1 MEHLKDYI
9 HSKRPNLSNSS
20 LITYTSILKNLY
32 HKVFGNEVDFQ
43 KFDDTDSI
51 LHFLKDMPA
60 NRRKT
65 ILSALVIITDKK
77 EYRDLMMEDVRD
89 YNKEILRQEKTPEQ
103 QASWVSGNEVKD
115 IWNELKRNADLLYKK
130 KTLTPSDLQQIQSYI
145 IMSLLSGIF
154 IPPRRS
160 KDYVDFVIRDIDKN
174 KDNYIEKNK
183 MFFNSY
189 KTAKTYG
196 CQHIDIPKILQSIL
210 KKWINI
216 NPTKTL
222 LFDVN
227 MNPLSS
233 VKLNQRINK
242 IFDKKVSVNA
252 LRHSYLTD
260 KYSQHSL
267 VDKELAKDMSE
278 MGSSRG
284 MADTYIKL
292 N

>member
-1 MEHLKDYI
+1 MEHLKEYI
-9 HSKRPNLSNSS
+9 HSKRPNLSTSS
-20 LITYTSILKNLY
+20 LITYSSILKNLY
-32 HKVFGNEVDFQ
+32 LKVFGNEVDFQ
-43 KFDDTDSI
+43 KFDNVEPI
-51 LHFLKDMPA
+51 LHFLKDMPP
-60 NRRKT
+60 NKRKT

-89 YNKEILRQEKTPEQ
+89 YNKEILKQEKTPEQ
-103 QASWVSGNEVKD
+103 QASWVSGNEVKE
-115 IWNELKRNADLLYKK
+115 IWEDLKRNAELLYKK

-216 NPTKTL
+216 NPTRTL

-242 IFDKKVSVNA
+242 IAPF
-252 LRHSYLTD
+252 LTN
-260 KYSQHSL
+260 
-267 VDKELAKDMSE
+267 
-278 MGSSRG
+278 R
-284 MADTYIKL
+284 
-292 N
+292 